1 MMIINSSDLDYD
13 LSKDIK
19 ELKKYQYSYNAQSGI
34 GLGLNIKVSVN
45 FLQFCKVIVLII

>member
-19 ELKKYQYSYNAQSGI
+19 ELKKDQYSYNAQSGI